1 MVKFYFKKDTKIHC
15 NADIFILISHTIK
28 AAERRREDNK
38 MTALQRSRAQ
48 REEALLRRKQQFDE
62 TLARRQVYFDISF
75 GLKLCSMISRQ
86 NQSNKKIENLYQIK

>member
-1 MVKFYFKKDTKIHC
+1 MLTIRISFYQFHIWSDIKENKIHC
-15 NADIFILISHTIK
+15 NIDIFILMSRTIK

-62 TLARRQVYFDISF
+62 TLARRQVRKKMILNIS
-75 GLKLCSMISRQ
+75 LV
-86 NQSNKKIENLYQIK
+86 